1 MEPCFIIII
10 GSEEHDY
17 TRHVSDDGL
26 SVVREDIDADGAGRN
41 LLDGKMYRSLI
52 TRKYKLTVKFLAIPQ
67 TVVQAL
73 SADLASGEF
82 VFVKFL
88 DPNTGSYTTKGMYT
102 SAFTFG
108 IQRYNRGAGRTMY
121 EGCTFNLIER

>member
-1 MEPCFIIII
+1 MTPLFSLII
-10 GSEEHDY
+10 SNVEHDY
-17 TRHVSDDGL
+17 TQYVSDDGL
-26 SVVREDIDADGAGRN
+26 SIVREDIDADGAGRN

-88 DPNTGSYTTKGMYT
+88 DPNTGSYTTKEMYA

-108 IQRYNRGAGRTMY
+108 VQRYNRGAQKTMY
-121 EGCTFNLIER
+121 EGVTFNLIER